1 MDHERRIDLMA
12 RVAIGGFIHET
23 NTFAPTR
30 AKFEHFAMADGW
42 PALVRGPALIDA
54 VRGINL
60 PAAGFVE
67 ATGELGHVLVPLTWC
82 SATPLAHVE
91 RDAYERIAAML
102 LDDIKQAMPL
112 DGLYLD
118 LHGAMVTEH
127 LEDGEGELLAR
138 IRALVGDRLPIV
150 VGLDLHANVTEAM
163 VRHATALVAFRT
175 YPHVDMAET
184 GARAARLIDRLTAGT
199 PCYRALRKAPF
210 LIPLSWQCTLI
221 EPAASIYRRLEE
233 LERRPDIL
241 SVSVAPG
248 FPPADIR
255 ECGPAVIAHA
265 TTQAAADE
273 AADLLEQLIE
283 KNEAAFAGRIWK
295 PDEAVAE
302 AMVREARSAKPVI
315 LADTQDNPGAGTNS
329 DTMGIFSALVRARAG
344 GAVVGLVCDPESAAR
359 AHEAGEGQT
368 IEIGLGNKSGL
379 PGLEPYHGRFKVE
392 RLGSG
397 SFTATGPFYLGSRM
411 QLGPMALLEH
421 EGVRVIVSSHKQQ
434 AADRSMFRHLGIEPE
449 RQKILVLKSSVH
461 FRADFQE
468 IAEEILV
475 VASPGPSPADHLQ
488 LPYRHLRPGMRLM
501 PLGPAFTGA
510 AE

>member
-1 MDHERRIDLMA
+1 MA
-12 RVAIGGFIHET
+12 RLAIGGFVHET
-23 NTFAPTR
+23 NTFAPTKAR
-30 AKFEHFAMADGW
+30 FEHFAMADGW
-42 PALVRGPALIDA
+42 PALVRGEALVEA
-54 VRGINL
+54 VKGINL

-67 ATGELGHVLVPLTWC
+67 ATRGLGHELVPLTWC

-91 RDAYERIAAML
+91 REAYERIAGML
-102 LDDIKQAMPL
+102 LDDIKQALPL

-118 LHGAMVTEH
+118 LHGAMVAEH
-127 LEDGEGELLAR
+127 LEDGEGELLKR
-138 IRALVGDRLPIV
+138 IRALVGDKLPIV

-184 GARAARLIDRLTAGT
+184 GARAARLLDRLIGGT
-199 PCYRALRKAPF
+199 PCFRALRKAPF
-210 LIPLSWQCTLI
+210 LIPLTWQCTLI

-233 LERRPDIL
+233 LEQEPGVL
-241 SVSVAPG
+241 SLSFTPG

-255 ECGPAVIAHA
+255 ECGPAVIAQA
-265 TTQAAADE
+265 TTQAAADR
-273 AADLLEQLIE
+273 AADLLEQLVE
-283 KNEAAFAGRIWK
+283 KSEPAFAGRLWK

-329 DTMGIFSALVRARAG
+329 DTTGVFAALVRAHARD
-344 GAVVGLVCDPESAAR
+344 AVVGLVCDPESAAR
-359 AHEAGEGQT
+359 AHDAGEGAV

-379 PGLEPYHGRFKVE
+379 PGLTPYEGRFRVE

-421 EGVRVIVSSHKQQ
+421 EGVRVVVSSRKQQ
-434 AADRSMFRHLGIEPE
+434 AADRSMFRHVGIEPE
-449 RQKILVLKSSVH
+449 RQKILALKSSVH
-461 FRADFQE
+461 FRADFQA

-475 VASPGPSPADHLQ
+475 VASPGPNPADHLQ
-488 LPYRHLRPGMRLM
+488 LPYKHLRPGLRLM
-501 PLGPAFTGA
+501 PLGPAFA
-510 AE
+510 SPER

>member
-1 MDHERRIDLMA
+1 MA
-12 RVAIGGFIHET
+12 RLALGGFVHET
-23 NTFAPTR
+23 NTFAPTKAR
-30 AKFEHFAMADGW
+30 FEHFVMADGW
-42 PALVRGPALIDA
+42 PALVRGPEVIDA

-60 PAAGFVE
+60 PAAGFVD
-67 ATGELGHVLVPLTWC
+67 AARELGHELVPLTWC
-82 SATPLAHVE
+82 SATPLAYVE

-102 LDDIKQAMPL
+102 LDDIKHALPL

-118 LHGAMVTEH
+118 LHGAMVAEH
-127 LEDGEGELLAR
+127 LEDGEGELLKR
-138 IRALVGDRLPIV
+138 IRALVGDKLPVV

-163 VRHATALVAFRT
+163 IRHASALVAFRT

-184 GARAARLIDRLTAGT
+184 GARAARLLDRLIAGT
-199 PCYRALRKAPF
+199 PCYRAMRKAPF
-210 LIPLSWQCTLI
+210 LIPLTWQCTMI

-233 LERRPDIL
+233 LEREPGML
-241 SVSVAPG
+241 SMSFAPG
-248 FPPADIR
+248 FPPADVR
-255 ECGPAVIAHA
+255 ECGPAVVAQA
-265 TTQAAADE
+265 TTQEAADR
-273 AADLLEQLIE
+273 AADLLEQLVE
-283 KNEAAFAGRIWK
+283 KSEPGFAGRIWK

-302 AMVREARSAKPVI
+302 AIVKEARSAKPVI

-329 DTMGIFSALVRARAG
+329 DTMGVFAALVRAHAK

-379 PGLEPYHGRFKVE
+379 HGFTPYQGRFKVE

-397 SFTATGPFYLGSRM
+397 SFTATGPFYRGSRM

-421 EGVRVIVSSHKQQ
+421 EGVRVVVSSRKQQ
-434 AADRSMFRHLGIEPE
+434 AADRSMFRHLGVEPA
-449 RQKILVLKSSVH
+449 RQKILALKSSVH

-475 VASPGPSPADHLQ
+475 VASPGPNPADHLQ
-488 LPYRHLRPGMRLM
+488 LPYKHLRPGLRLM
-501 PLGPAFTGA
+501 PLGPAFGSLKS
-510 AE
+510 

>member
-1 MDHERRIDLMA
+1 MA
-12 RVAIGGFIHET
+12 RLAIGGFVHET
-23 NTFAPTR
+23 NTFAPTKAR
-30 AKFEHFAMADGW
+30 FEHFAMADGW

-54 VRGINL
+54 VHGINL
-60 PAAGFVE
+60 PAAGFVD
-67 ATGELGHVLVPLTWC
+67 ATRKLGHELVPLTWC
-82 SATPLAHVE
+82 SATPLAYVE
-91 RDAYERIAAML
+91 KEAYERIAAML
-102 LDDIKQAMPL
+102 LDDIVKAMPL

-118 LHGAMVTEH
+118 LHGAMVAEH
-127 LEDGEGELLAR
+127 LEDGEGELLKR

-163 VRHATALVAFRT
+163 VRHASALVAFRT

-184 GARAARLIDRLTAGT
+184 GARAARLLDRLIAGT
-199 PCYRALRKAPF
+199 PCYRAMRKTPF
-210 LIPLSWQCTLI
+210 LIPLTWQCTLI

-233 LERRPDIL
+233 LEQEPGLL
-241 SVSVAPG
+241 SMSFAPG
-248 FPPADIR
+248 FPPADIS

-265 TTQAAADE
+265 TTQAAADK
-273 AADLLEQLIE
+273 AADLLERLVE
-283 KNEAAFAGRIWK
+283 KSEPGFAGRLWK

-329 DTMGIFSALVRARAG
+329 DTMGVFAALVRAHAA

-359 AHEAGEGQT
+359 AHEAGEGRT

-379 PGLEPYHGRFKVE
+379 HGFAPYQGRFKIE

-397 SFTATGPFYLGSRM
+397 SFTATGPFYHGSRM

-421 EGVRVIVSSHKQQ
+421 EGVRVVVSSRKQQ

-449 RQKILVLKSSVH
+449 RQKILALKSSVH

-475 VASPGPSPADHLQ
+475 VASPGANPADHLQ
-488 LPYRHLRPGMRLM
+488 LPYRHLRPGLRLM
-501 PLGPAFTGA
+501 PLGPAFGGSKA
-510 AE
+510 

>member
-1 MDHERRIDLMA
+1 MA
-12 RVAIGGFIHET
+12 RLAIGGFIHET
-23 NTFAPTR
+23 NTFAPTKAR
-30 AKFEHFAMADGW
+30 FEHFAMADGW
-42 PALVRGPALIDA
+42 PALVRGPALVEA
-54 VRGINL
+54 VKGINL

-67 ATGELGHVLVPLTWC
+67 ATRELGHELVPLTWC

-91 RDAYERIAAML
+91 RETYERIAGML
-102 LDDIKQAMPL
+102 LDDIEQALPL

-118 LHGAMVTEH
+118 LHGAMVAEH
-127 LEDGEGELLAR
+127 LEDGEGELLKR
-138 IRALVGDRLPIV
+138 IRALVGEMLPIV

-184 GARAARLIDRLTAGT
+184 GARAARLLDRLSGGT
-199 PCYRALRKAPF
+199 PCFRALRKAPF
-210 LIPLSWQCTLI
+210 LIPLTWQCTLI

-233 LERRPDIL
+233 LESEPGIL
-241 SVSVAPG
+241 STSFTPG

-255 ECGPAVIAHA
+255 ECGPAVIVQA
-265 TTQAAADE
+265 TTQAAADR
-273 AADLLEQLIE
+273 AADLLEQLVE
-283 KNEAAFAGRIWK
+283 KSEPAFAGRIWK

-329 DTMGIFSALVRARAG
+329 DTMGVFAALVRAHAK

-359 AHEAGEGQT
+359 AHEAGEGKT

-379 PGLEPYHGRFKVE
+379 PGLTPYQGRFKVE

-421 EGVRVIVSSHKQQ
+421 EGVRVVVSSRKQQ
-434 AADRSMFRHLGIEPE
+434 AADRSMFRHVGIEPE
-449 RQKILVLKSSVH
+449 RQKILALKSSVH
-461 FRADFQE
+461 FRADFQA

-475 VASPGPSPADHLQ
+475 VASPGPNPADHLQ
-488 LPYRHLRPGMRLM
+488 LPYKHLRPGLRLM
-501 PLGPAFTGA
+501 PLGPAFGSA
-510 AE
+510 